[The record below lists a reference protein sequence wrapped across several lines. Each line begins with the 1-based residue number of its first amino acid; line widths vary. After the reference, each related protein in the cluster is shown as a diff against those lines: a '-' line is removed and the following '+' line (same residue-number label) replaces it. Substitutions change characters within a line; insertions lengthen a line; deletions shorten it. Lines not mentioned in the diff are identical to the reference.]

1 MISVAVGHEQVRG
14 RQSLALDDVHQR
26 LERSAAVDEHRG
38 SAGLVG
44 EQEGVGEPGR
54 VHASLDDHGRESYG
68 RIPPS
73 LAESARFA
81 RKF

>member
-1 MISVAVGHEQVRG
+1 VGR
-14 RQSLALDDVHQR
+14 RQLLSLDHLEQR
-26 LERSAAVDEHRG
+26 LERRAAVDEDRG
-38 SAGLVG
+38 STGLVR
-44 EQEGVGEPGR
+44 EQKGIGEPGR

-68 RIPPS
+68 RIPPL